1 MAREDISM
9 FSKIE
14 KHEERLDEQHDR
26 LTQQENRISRLED
39 QTLRLENTIMSENRE
54 TRATITET
62 NKQLHSLI
70 EGLMGYKSGE
80 NNLKHSLRMAKLESF
95 SKIIAYLVGSGGFLY
110 VLFEFLATN

>member
-14 KHEERLDEQHDR
+14 KHEERLDDHDDKLKEQDNR
-26 LTQQENRISRLED
+26 LSRLED

-62 NKQLHSLI
+62 NKQLHGLI

-80 NNLKHSLRMAKLESF
+80 NSLNHSLRMAKLESA

-110 VLFEFLATN
+110 ALFEFLGK